1 MQHYNYGICC
11 FSTSFSRVA
20 PTELCASIF
29 LFQGWLNNDYFD
41 LTAIAT
47 VVTIAEILK
56 NNGLAVEKK
65 IMTSMVDVEDEA
77 RGRLLQKARIE
88 ILLGK
93 TENFDE
99 LMAAATQR
107 RDGDGEQH

>member
-1 MQHYNYGICC
+1 MQHYNYGISC

-20 PTELCASIF
+20 PTELCASISIF
-29 LFQGWLNNDYFD
+29 HGWLNNDYFD

-56 NNGLAVEKK
+56 TTALVGKK
-65 IMTSMVDVEDEA
+65 MHRWLMWRMRPGDGPSS
-77 RGRLLQKARIE
+77 LLQIE

-93 TENFDE
+93 TENFVE
-99 LMAAATQR
+99 LMVAATHR
-107 RDGDGEQH
+107 GSGDGGQH